1 MQSCKDRRPHWR
13 MMRTA
18 DELHCHL
25 PLPVSFYSCSCQI
38 CAKRRT
44 GMAALPTEVLSEVT
58 RRILWPGFRTH
69 SPIPEQINPA
79 LRASTEINPAS
90 LFNRAQSTRDMLS
103 HSGLTYARMPEAHGR
118 PLISCCATF
127 SSV

>member
-1 MQSCKDRRPHWR
+1 MH
-13 MMRTA
+13 
-18 DELHCHL
+18 
-25 PLPVSFYSCSCQI
+25 PL
-38 CAKRRT
+38 AR
-44 GMAALPTEVLSEVT
+44 VLVT
-58 RRILWPGFRTH
+58 FAVL
-69 SPIPEQINPA
+69 EQINPA

-118 PLISCCATF
+118 PLISCHATF